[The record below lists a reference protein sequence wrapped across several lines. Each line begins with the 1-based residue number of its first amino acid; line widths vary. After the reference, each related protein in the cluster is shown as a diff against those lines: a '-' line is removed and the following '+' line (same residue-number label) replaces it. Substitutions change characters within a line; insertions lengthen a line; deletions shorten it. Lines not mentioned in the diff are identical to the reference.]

1 MDALTIDDFL
11 KITGG
16 DVPVVL
22 KCSPLSSEVPRV
34 IAKWFELQGDQQ
46 HTCASRYLSGFGH
59 TLVNYECTVTPSL
72 NRFFSSLDPGDLRES
87 IANQVACNEAP
98 DTPSPFLRFRA
109 PLDLFIAALSYNKL
123 QSAPDKKV
131 TGLYIAQSSLSG
143 LPESLQQDL
152 APPPLVKDSDIYSS
166 SIWLG
171 LTPTYT
177 PLHRDPNPNLFRQ
190 LHGSKIVRTLPPR
203 AGHTVFTRV
212 QAAISTGAVNSRLR
226 GEEMMEGPEKSA
238 LHDAIWTDHGDPRV
252 GERTIYEVTLEAG
265 DAMYLPTGW
274 WHSLK
279 SAAAGGESGL
289 GEGELN
295 CSVNWWFRSSALK

>member
-1 MDALTIDDFL
+1 M
-11 KITGG
+11 
-16 DVPVVL
+16 PVVL
-22 KCSPLSSEVPRV
+22 KRSPVPSEASPV
-34 IAKWFELQGDQQ
+34 IAKWFELQGDKQLAS
-46 HTCASRYLSGFGH
+46 ASRYLSGFGH
-59 TLVNYECTVTPSL
+59 SLVTYECTLTPPL
-72 NRFFSSLDPGDLRES
+72 KCFFSSLDPGDLRES
-87 IANQVACNEAP
+87 IANQVACNEVPA
-98 DTPSPFLRFRA
+98 TPSPFLRFRA
-109 PLDLFIAALSYNKL
+109 PLDLFIAALNYNKL
-123 QSAPDKKV
+123 QSAPEEKV
-131 TGLYIAQSSLSG
+131 TGLYIAQSSLPG

-152 APPPLVKDSDIYSS
+152 TPPPLVKDSDIYNS

-212 QAAISTGAVNSRLR
+212 QASISARAVNSRLR
-226 GEEMMEGPEKSA
+226 GQEMMEGPEKSA
-238 LHDAIWTDHGDPRV
+238 LHDAIWTDQGDPRV

-279 SAAAGGESGL
+279 SAAADGQAGL
-289 GEGELN
+289 AGEGELN